1 MINLRAWLAT
11 AFLLAGLCLVD
22 GWASPSRAEQTPA
35 PATADADQVTEQRR
49 AFWNKEFEEGK
60 ALLQK
65 EAAPLLVSAVQGR
78 TPGTALD
85 LGMGEGRNTIYLAA
99 HGWTATGVDLSDV
112 AIAQAQRSAAARGV
126 ELRAL
131 QGDLDA
137 FDMGTAQWDLVTSFY
152 MHAWH
157 RRSPT
162 DVPRRIMEALRPGG
176 LVVIEGFADPPNRLG
191 FATET
196 LASVFGELR
205 ILKNELVVDDA
216 AWYATEKVPLVRFL
230 AEKPR

>member
-1 MINLRAWLAT
+1 MTTLRTSLAASVLFVLLWLAH
-11 AFLLAGLCLVD
+11 
-22 GWASPSRAEQTPA
+22 GWAPPDAAGQTPA
-35 PATADADQVTEQRR
+35 PTTTGQATEQRR

-85 LGMGEGRNTIYLAA
+85 LGMGEGRNTLYLAA

-112 AIAQAQRSAAARGV
+112 AIAQAKRAAAARGV

-137 FDMGTAQWDLVTSFY
+137 FDMGTGQWDLVTSFY

-162 DVPRRIMEALRPGG
+162 DVPRRIMDALRPGG
-176 LVVIEGFADPPNRLG
+176 LLVIEGFADPPNQFG

-196 LASVFGELR
+196 LASQFSGLR
-205 ILKNELVVDDA
+205 VLRNELVVDDA
-216 AWYATEKVPLVRFL
+216 AWYATEKVPMVRFV